1 MIHQAH
7 IYIKGDVI
15 GIGFRAW
22 TKIQTKMQGGI
33 KGWVR
38 NNFEKT
44 ELLGTEGG
52 VEILIQGSEADL
64 DQMINILK
72 KGPPVA
78 RIDEVDVFWQKVTTT
93 FETFE
98 IRK

>member
-15 GIGFRAW
+15 GVGFRAW
-22 TKIQTKMQGGI
+22 TKIQAKLLGI

-38 NNFEKT
+38 NNFEKS
-44 ELLGTEGG
+44 EHFGAEGG
-52 VEILIQGSEADL
+52 VEAVFQGHEADIDTMVEL
-64 DQMINILK
+64 VK

-78 RIDEVDVFWQKVTTT
+78 RVDEVDVYWQIAKEVYD
-93 FETFE
+93 TFE